1 MMKVIQYLT
10 RQPRQIILA
19 IAMLAV
25 IFIGYV
31 NRLAGLEMSASIL
44 YLLPVAV
51 VSWCARKREG
61 TFIALASSVSWSAA
75 EWLAGRTYSH
85 PLIFYWNLAVMF
97 GFFLTVN
104 FTLSG
109 LKESLE
115 KEQKLA
121 RVDALT
127 GVLNVRYFYELA
139 DREIERS
146 RRYGHP
152 LTLLYLDCD
161 NFKQVND
168 QFGHQSGN
176 RLLRIL
182 AATLK
187 NNTRGPD
194 LVARLGGDEF
204 AILMPETGKQITS
217 RTLETLHKR
226 MVDTLLEDGWP
237 VTLSMGAAIYLK
249 APESLDEMIRSAD
262 RLMFMAKNKGKNR
275 VNYRIFGQTELD
287 LPSPESTPPGEPAP
301 LV

>member
-1 MMKVIQYLT
+1 MV
-10 RQPRQIILA
+10 
-19 IAMLAV
+19 AV
-25 IFIGYV
+25 VFLGYV

-44 YLLPVAV
+44 YLLPVCV
-51 VSWCARKREG
+51 LSWCAGKREG
-61 TFIALASSVSWSAA
+61 AFIALASSVSWSVA

-85 PLIFYWNLAVMF
+85 PFIFYWNLTVMF

-109 LKESLE
+109 LKDSLE

-127 GVLNVRYFYELA
+127 GVLNGRYFYELA
-139 DREIERS
+139 DREVERS

-176 RLLRIL
+176 RLLRML
-182 AATLK
+182 AVTLK
-187 NNTRGPD
+187 NNTRGSD

-249 APESLDEMIRSAD
+249 GPESLDEMIRSAD

-275 VNYRIFGQTELD
+275 VNYRIFGATELD
-287 LPSPESTPPGEPAP
+287 VPAPESSQPGEPAP